1 MKKENQFSKIVSSLK
16 EALEKIEEKNISFK
30 GKTDFTDFKSTKAK
44 YIFDSYKQNLSRLQ
58 NLINNPSI
66 PSRVNELLR
75 LLSLSDVQ
83 NNKKVVDELIKF
95 EDVKIIP
102 QKTTI
107 KIGKIPAEV
116 RNEVKVDLDEVEKCF
131 NHACY
136 RSCVILCGRIIEVCL
151 HAKYFKETGFD
162 ILEKNPGIGL
172 GKLIAKM
179 AEKGIKLD
187 PGLSQQIHLVNNV
200 RIFSV
205 HKKQRT
211 FVPGKQ
217 QTEAIMLYTFD
228 VIEKLF

>member
-136 RSCVILCGRIIEVCL
+136 RSCVILCGRILETAL
-151 HAKYFKETGFD
+151 HRKYYDTTQQD

-172 GKLIAKM
+172 GNLIAKLKD
-179 AEKGIKLD
+179 KGVNMD
-187 PGLSQQIHLVNNV
+187 PALTNQIHLINQT

-205 HKKQRT
+205 HKKKES
-211 FVPGKQ
+211 FNPSEQ
-217 QTEAIMLYTFD
+217 QTQAMILYTLD
-228 VIEKLF
+228 ILEKLF

>member
-1 MKKENQFSKIVSSLK
+1 VKRENQFNKIISLLK
-16 EALEKIEEKNISFK
+16 EEIEKIEEKKLTLN
-30 GKTDFTDFKSTKAK
+30 GKTHNTNFKSTEAK
-44 YIFDSYKQNLSRLQ
+44 YIVDGYKQNLSRLQ
-58 NLINNPSI
+58 NLINNPSV

-75 LLSLSDVQ
+75 LLSVSDIQ

-95 EDVKIIP
+95 EDVEIAP

-107 KIGKIPAEV
+107 KIGKIPEEI
-116 RNEVKVDLDEVEKCF
+116 RNEVKADLDEVEKCF

-151 HAKYFKETGFD
+151 HAKYFKEIGFD